1 MGIGSW
7 ISLWFGLS
15 LPVIVILYLFKRIY
29 IDTPVPSHLL
39 WRRVLLN
46 MEANR
51 PWQKLQNRLLLWLQ
65 LLAAALLVLALMQPF
80 LWTSGEHQG
89 HTVLIADTSASMSA
103 TVSQAA
109 SSGSAENP
117 GAGSKL
123 EAMKQQLHTYVREAG
138 TGETITLI
146 RLGSRPEVLLTR
158 EKDTAALSRAIDNL
172 TLDYGSAAYRETL
185 SLASALTR
193 GEEARVLL
201 VTDTRWPDGA
211 GAGAVAFDGPLQI
224 IPIGAD
230 RQDNAAIEQFGV
242 KHSSGAEAGE
252 GPGNERAEGTQGA
265 QHGVAVIRNDG
276 EARELALDLYG
287 DGKLLASRT
296 LSAEQGKRLTVQFS
310 GLPSAEVYRLSLK
323 PEDAYSLDN
332 EAFAFREQ
340 AGAANVW
347 LISSG
352 NLFLEKALQLTG
364 AKITRMA
371 PTTANGGEGGTA
383 PALPESKPDVVVIE
397 GPPPSY
403 TESGAWAKLLAETPQ
418 WVIGS
423 GEQGTA
429 LERMDT
435 QIVKHPVTRYLQ
447 FKEPPAG
454 RLIHAEL
461 PAWAKPILTVGGQTA
476 AYAGTEN
483 GRPKLVF
490 LFRLE
495 DGDLPLKPEFPVLVD
510 NAVAWL
516 KSGLSIGLG
525 RAVAGAELDVPV
537 SQDAA
542 SAVWTAMDG
551 YARQAGVQPVPAAL
565 LPSGAVSSSQ
575 QAPGVPGLWRL
586 DITGSDGAE
595 QPGYLLEV
603 TADSLESETA
613 PMEQLAA
620 KLQAG
625 SGQASSGAE
634 PQDDAGNEGADGS
647 QEAGVNTESDGNQ
660 TNGQT
665 ASESLKGAGKEATGH
680 ESAPLIKWVAL
691 LALLVILA
699 EWGVYQRGRS
709 I

>member
-7 ISLWFGLS
+7 MSLWFGLS

-29 IDTPVPSHLL
+29 IDTPVPSHML

-65 LLAAALLVLALMQPF
+65 LLVAALLVFALMQPF
-80 LWTSGEHQG
+80 LWRSGEHQG

-103 TVSQAA
+103 IVSPEA
-109 SSGSAENP
+109 SSGNSKNP

-123 EAMKQQLHTYVREAG
+123 DVMKQQLHTYVREAG
-138 TGETITLI
+138 AGEEISLI

-158 EKDTAALSRAIDNL
+158 ERDKASLSGAIDHL

-193 GEEARVLL
+193 EEEARVLL
-201 VTDTRWPDGA
+201 VTDTRWPEGA
-211 GAGAVAFDGPLQI
+211 GAGTVAFDVPVQI
-224 IPIGAD
+224 MPIGAET
-230 RQDNAAIEQFGV
+230 QANAAIEQFGV
-242 KHSSGAEAGE
+242 KRSSGAEEGE
-252 GPGNERAEGTQGA
+252 EQEFKGTEGV

-276 EARELALDLYG
+276 EARDLILDLYG
-287 DGKLLASRT
+287 DGKLLASRELT
-296 LSAEQGKRLTVQFS
+296 AEQGKRQTVQFS

-364 AKITRMA
+364 AKITRIA
-371 PTTANGGEGGTA
+371 PIGASGGDGGTA

-397 GPPPSY
+397 GSLPSY
-403 TESGAWAKLLAETPQ
+403 TKSGAWAKLLAETPL
-418 WVIGS
+418 WVIGE

-429 LERMDT
+429 LESADT
-435 QIVKHPVTRYLQ
+435 QTVKHPVTRYLQ
-447 FKEPPAG
+447 LKEPPAG
-454 RLIHAEL
+454 RLIKAEV
-461 PAWAKPILTVGGQTA
+461 PAWGNPILTVGGQTA

-516 KSGLSIGLG
+516 KSGLRTGLG
-525 RAVAGAELDVPV
+525 RAAAGTELDIPV

-551 YARQAGVQPVPAAL
+551 YARKAGAQPVPAVTL
-565 LPSGAVSSSQ
+565 NSGAISSSQ
-575 QAPGVPGLWRL
+575 QAPDIPGLWRL
-586 DITGSDGAE
+586 DVTGSDGAE

-603 TADSLESETA
+603 IADPLESETT
-613 PMEQLAA
+613 PTDQLAA
-620 KLQAG
+620 KLQTG
-625 SGQASSGAE
+625 GQASSGAKQQDVDGSEGANGSQE
-634 PQDDAGNEGADGS
+634 PGINKEANGSLGNEHAASSPLTGADG
-647 QEAGVNTESDGNQ
+647 EAVQRD
-660 TNGQT
+660 
-665 ASESLKGAGKEATGH
+665 A
-680 ESAPLIKWVAL
+680 APLVKWVAL